1 MELFKNFTT
10 IFGRIIVFVSFLF
23 LGFLLYKFD
32 FSSIIDRVELFWFPT
47 ILFLS
52 FVFSFLY
59 FFLAYGWKKL
69 LEISQDRSFDRN
81 VVSVYLKTVIFKY
94 APGNVFHF
102 LGRHSLVNSH
112 GLSNRA
118 IAFANGAE
126 IILQL
131 ISVGIII
138 LIGLL
143 FFRVEIDFGYYFG
156 LSFNTI
162 IMAFALFIFLISVV
176 VSQKKYRKYLFSYEI
191 LSVIALQVLFLVGS
205 SSILFLIYMIFF
217 DIDISIGLFGS
228 VVLISSI
235 AWLFGFIVP
244 GAPGGIGI
252 RESILLLL
260 LPLVLFLSKE
270 ELLAGA
276 IIFRL
281 VTILGEV
288 FTFFLAKLEI
298 PIKE

>member
-1 MELFKNFTT
+1 MKFKNFTT
-10 IFGRIIVFVSFLF
+10 ILGRIIVFVSFLF

-32 FSSIIDRVELFWFPT
+32 FSSIINRVELFWFPT
-47 ILFLS
+47 IVLLS
-52 FVFSFLY
+52 FIFSFLY
-59 FFLAYGWKKL
+59 IFLACGWKKL
-69 LEISQDRSFDRN
+69 LEISQNRLLDMG
-81 VVSVYLKTVIFKY
+81 VISVYLKTVIFKY

-102 LGRHSLVNSH
+102 LGRHSLVKSH

-118 IAFANGAE
+118 IVFANGAE

-138 LIGLL
+138 FIGLI
-143 FFRVEIDFGYYFG
+143 FFGVEIDFGYYFG

-162 IMAFALFIFLISVV
+162 IMAFALFIFLISII
-176 VSQKKYRKYLFSYEI
+176 VSQKKYRDQLFSYEI
-191 LSVIALQVLFLVGS
+191 LSVIVLQTFFLVGS
-205 SSILFLIYMIFF
+205 SSILIFIYVIFF
-217 DIDISIGLFGS
+217 DVNISFGLFGNMI
-228 VVLISSI
+228 LISSI
-235 AWLFGFIVP
+235 AWLLGFIVP

-252 RESILLLL
+252 RESTLLLL
-260 LPLVLFLSKE
+260 LPSVLFLSKE

-288 FTFFLAKLEI
+288 FTFFLAKLVI